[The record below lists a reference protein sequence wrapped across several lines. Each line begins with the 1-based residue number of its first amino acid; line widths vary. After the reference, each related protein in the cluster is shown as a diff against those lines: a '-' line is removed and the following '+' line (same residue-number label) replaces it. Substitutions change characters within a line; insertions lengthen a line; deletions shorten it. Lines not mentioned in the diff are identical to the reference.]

1 MLLDI
6 DQIREDFPIL
16 KRTINGKPLV
26 YLDNA
31 ATTQKPVQ
39 VINRMVSYYKNENS
53 NVHRGVHHLSQLAT
67 EAYESARKYIAN
79 YINAPDP
86 KEIIFTRGTTESI
99 NLVANAFE
107 TFVNEGDEIVITSME
122 HHSNLV
128 PWQQLCVRAGA
139 GLIVI
144 SANENGELDIH
155 QFKKVLNDRTRL
167 VALTHISNVLGT
179 INPVKEITR
188 LAHEM
193 GVPVLIDGAQA
204 IAHIPVDVQDID
216 CEFYTFSGHK
226 AYAPMG
232 IGVLFGKS
240 EWLEKLP
247 PYQFGGEMIE
257 SVHFDATTFNELPY
271 KFEAGTPNVA
281 GALGLEAAIRYIDQ
295 YGVEHIRKYED
306 KLLAYATKA
315 LKQIQG
321 VQIIG
326 NAAEKTAVISFIVN
340 GVHTYDLGTLL
351 DKMGIAIR
359 TGNHCAQPL
368 IESYGLA
375 GTLRMSLAMYN
386 TKKEIDIFIDALK
399 KVLGMLR

>member
-1 MLLDI
+1 MLYDI
-6 DQIREDFPIL
+6 EQIRKEFPIL
-16 KRTINGKPLV
+16 KQTVNGKPLV

-31 ATTQKPVQ
+31 ATTQKPDQ
-39 VINRMVSYYKNENS
+39 VINRMVAYYENENS

-67 EAYESARKYIAN
+67 DAYESARKYIAN
-79 YINAPDP
+79 YIHASDP

-99 NLVANAFE
+99 NLIANAFE
-107 TFVNEGDEIVITSME
+107 TFVNEGDEIVISSME

-128 PWQQLCVRAGA
+128 PWQQLCVRTGA

-144 SANENGELDIH
+144 PVNEEGELDTD
-155 QFKKVLNDRTRL
+155 QFKSALNERTRI

-179 INPVKEITR
+179 INPVKEITQ

-193 GVPVLIDGAQA
+193 EIPVLIDGAQA
-204 IAHIPVDVQDID
+204 MAHIPVDVQDID
-216 CEFYTFSGHK
+216 CDFYTFSGHK

-232 IGVLFGKS
+232 IGALYGKS

-257 SVHFDATTFNELPY
+257 SVHFDATTFNDLPY

-281 GALGLEAAIRYIDQ
+281 GALGLEAAIRYIDKH
-295 YGVEHIRKYED
+295 GIENIRKYED
-306 KLLAYATKA
+306 ELLAFATSQ
-315 LKQIQG
+315 LNLIEDL
-321 VQIIG
+321 QIIG
-326 NAAEKTAVISFIVN
+326 TAAQKTAVISFIVD
-340 GVHTYDLGTLL
+340 GVHAYDIGTLL

-368 IESYGLA
+368 VDSYGLT
-375 GTLRMSLAMYN
+375 GTIRMSLAMYN

>member
-271 KFEAGTPNVA
+271 KFAAGTPNVA

-340 GVHTYDLGTLL
+340 GVHSYDLGTLL

>member
-6 DQIREDFPIL
+6 EQIRKDFPIL
-16 KRTINGKPLV
+16 KQTVNGKPLV

-39 VINRMVSYYKNENS
+39 VINRMVAYYENENS
-53 NVHRGVHHLSQLAT
+53 NVHRGVHQMSQLAT
-67 EAYESARKYIAN
+67 DAYESARKYIAN
-79 YINAPDP
+79 YIHASDP
-86 KEIIFTRGTTESI
+86 KEVIFTRGATESI
-99 NLVANAFE
+99 NLIANIFE

-128 PWQQLCVRAGA
+128 PWQQLCVRTGA

-144 SANENGELDIH
+144 PVNEEGELDTD
-155 QFKKVLNDRTRL
+155 QFKNALNEKTRL
-167 VALTHISNVLGT
+167 VALAHISNVLGT
-179 INPVKEITR
+179 INPVKEITQ

-193 GVPVLIDGAQA
+193 DVPVLIDGAQA
-204 IAHIPVDVQDID
+204 IAHIPVDVSDID

-232 IGVLFGKS
+232 IGVLYGKT
-240 EWLEKLP
+240 EWLDKLP

-271 KFEAGTPNVA
+271 KFEAGTPNVE
-281 GALGLEAAIRYIDQ
+281 GALGLEAAIRYIDKH
-295 YGVEHIRKYED
+295 GIENIRKYED
-306 KLLAYATKA
+306 ELLAFATSQ
-315 LKQIQG
+315 LNLIEDL
-321 VQIIG
+321 QIIG
-326 NAAEKTAVISFIVN
+326 TAAQKTAVISFIVD
-340 GVHTYDLGTLL
+340 GVHAYDIGTLL

-368 IESYGLA
+368 VESFGLT
-375 GTLRMSLAMYN
+375 GTIRMSLAMYN
-386 TKKEIDIFIDALK
+386 TKKEIELFMEALI
-399 KVLGMLR
+399 KVLSMLR

>member
-1 MLLDI
+1 MLFDT
-6 DQIREDFPIL
+6 QQVRKDFPIL
-16 KRTINGKPLV
+16 DQTVNGKPLV

-39 VINRMVSYYKNENS
+39 VINRIVAYYENENS

-67 EAYESARKYIAN
+67 DAYESARKYIAN
-79 YINAPDP
+79 YINAADS
-86 KEIIFTRGTTESI
+86 KEIIFTRGTTESV
-99 NLVANAFE
+99 NLVATAFDG
-107 TFVNEGDEIVITSME
+107 FVSKGDEILITSME

-128 PWQQLCVRAGA
+128 PWQQLCVRTGA
-139 GLIVI
+139 ELVIVM
-144 SANENGELDIH
+144 ANETGEVEIDKFAEAMNEH
-155 QFKKVLNDRTRL
+155 TRL
-167 VALTHISNVLGT
+167 VAITHISNVLGT
-179 INPVKEITR
+179 VNPVKEITR

-193 GVPVLIDGAQA
+193 KVPVLIDGAQA

-232 IGVLFGKS
+232 IGVLYGKTI
-240 EWLEKLP
+240 WLDKLP
-247 PYQFGGEMIE
+247 PYQYGGEMIE
-257 SVHFDATTFNELPY
+257 NVAFKKTTFNEIPY

-281 GALGLEAAIRYIDQ
+281 GTLGLEAAIRYIDK
-295 YGVEHIRKYED
+295 YGVENIGKYED
-306 KLLAYATKA
+306 ELLVYATNG
-315 LKQIQG
+315 LKKIEG
-321 VQIIG
+321 LRIIG
-326 NAAEKTAVISFIVN
+326 NAAEKTAVISFVVK
-340 GVHTYDLGTLL
+340 GVHAYDIGTLL

-375 GTLRMSLAMYN
+375 STLRMSLAMYN
-386 TKKEIDIFIDALK
+386 TKEEIDIFIDALK

>member
-340 GVHTYDLGTLL
+340 GVHSYDLGTLL